1 MNIDALDSC
10 QEMLDKSKQY
20 GAYTNYINAYLGK
33 NRLPIEDGKS
43 QKKSCYNTSMTSFFY
58 IFRFAH
64 ASIWKINLLV
74 FTGQTVGKA
83 LCLLSAS

>member
-1 MNIDALDSC
+1 MKERGYTNIDALDAC

-43 QKKSCYNTSMTSFFY
+43 QKKKPAIT
-58 IFRFAH
+58 R
-64 ASIWKINLLV
+64 L
-74 FTGQTVGKA
+74 
-83 LCLLSAS
+83 